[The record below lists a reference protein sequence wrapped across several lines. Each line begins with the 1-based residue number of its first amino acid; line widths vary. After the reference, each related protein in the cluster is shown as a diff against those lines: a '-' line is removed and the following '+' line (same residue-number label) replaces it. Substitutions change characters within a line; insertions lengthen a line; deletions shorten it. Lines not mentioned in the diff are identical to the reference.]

1 MDEWELLPI
10 VRGQIEHLTRAG
22 ELRESRDE
30 LGRLTLRFPRLA
42 IRWSA
47 FKPPQDVPE
56 FQESAQSY
64 WYAGPQGKEQGLSA
78 TQILSRVQQAP
89 KARHRIF
96 ASGWPGWK
104 DAGELETVRFHYA
117 VDGTRKGVLSAQ
129 EIADLAWAAPGSV
142 HKVWTKDFGRTWKA
156 ADQVDEITAR
166 MGPAP
171 LDEGPPPLDEDAP
184 PPLD

>member
-1 MDEWELLPI
+1 M
-10 VRGQIEHLTRAG
+10 
-22 ELRESRDE
+22 
-30 LGRLTLRFPRLA
+30 
-42 IRWSA
+42 
-47 FKPPQDVPE
+47 PE

-104 DAGELETVRFHYA
+104 DAGELETVREGLSNAVVAPPDNGASFHYA
-117 VDGTRKGVLSAQ
+117 VDGMRKGVLSAQ
-129 EIADLAWAAPGSV
+129 EIADLACAAPGSV
-142 HKVWTKDFGRTWKA
+142 HKVWTKEFGRTWKA

-171 LDEGPPPLDEDAP
+171 LDEEPPPLDEDEP